1 MKDYSK
7 DIETER
13 LLLRKFK
20 PEDYKDVFYN
30 YASREPVTEFMSW
43 KAHKTVD
50 DTLDF
55 LNNNV
60 LPEYN
65 EEYTYRW
72 AIVLK
77 KTNEVIGSIH
87 VVRKDIKN
95 LRAELGYVLGDKFWG
110 QGIMPEAGKAV
121 VDYLFEEGF
130 VRICALH
137 HVNNLKSGR
146 VMQKIGMTHEG
157 TLKKVARDKLGNF
170 VDCEIYA
177 ITKN

>member
-20 PEDYKDVFYN
+20 LDDCEDVFNN
-30 YASREPVTEFMSW
+30 YASHEPVTEFMTW
-43 KAHKTVD
+43 HAHKTHN
-50 DTLDF
+50 DTIDF
-55 LNNNV
+55 LNIV

-65 EEYTYRW
+65 EEYNYRW

-77 KTNEVIGSIH
+77 QTNQVIGSIH

-95 LRAELGYVLGDKFWG
+95 LSAELGYVLGDEYWG
-110 QGIMPEAGKAV
+110 QGIMPEAGRAIVK
-121 VDYLFEEGF
+121 YLFEEGF

-137 HVNNLKSGR
+137 HVKNLKSGR
-146 VMQKIGMTHEG
+146 VMQKIGMIHEG
-157 TLKKVARDKLGNF
+157 TLKKVARDKFGNF

-177 ITKN
+177 ITKD